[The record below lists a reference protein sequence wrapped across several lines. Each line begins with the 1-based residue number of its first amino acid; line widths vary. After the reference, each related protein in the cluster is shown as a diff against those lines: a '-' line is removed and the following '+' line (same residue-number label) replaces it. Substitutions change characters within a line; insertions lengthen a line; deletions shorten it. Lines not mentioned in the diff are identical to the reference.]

1 MSCDSEFLN
10 IIRCDTFSYQ
20 CHFDD
25 ENNEPI
31 DLTDTQFEAL
41 IETLSQSWQQ
51 PLMIVTK
58 ADQIANKGDFFISAE
73 STTDW
78 LIGDLQIKLTRI
90 IGDARVST
98 LIPVSVIRG

>member
-1 MSCDSEFLN
+1 MSCDNDGLE
-10 IIRCDTFSYQ
+10 IIRSDTFSYA
-20 CHFDD
+20 CHLDNESD
-25 ENNEPI
+25 EPI
-31 DLTDTQFEAL
+31 DLTDIQFEATV
-41 IETLSQSWQQ
+41 ETLSQSWRQ
-51 PLMIVTK
+51 PLIVTK
-58 ADQIANKGDFFISAE
+58 ADQIANKGDFFISTE